1 MQTTRD
7 FRTRLIAPFEGR
19 VVVVAVVVVVVVV
32 AIDNGTAVSIGNSSE
47 DDSDDVLD
55 NEAVDEGHCFC
66 LS

>member
-19 VVVVAVVVVVVVV
+19 VVVVVV
-32 AIDNGTAVSIGNSSE
+32 AIVDGTAVSIGDSSE

>member
-19 VVVVAVVVVVVVV
+19 VVVVAVVVVVVVD
-32 AIDNGTAVSIGNSSE
+32 DNGTAVSIGNSSE

>member
-19 VVVVAVVVVVVVV
+19 VVVVVVVVVVV
-32 AIDNGTAVSIGNSSE
+32 AIVNGTAVSIGNSSE